1 MWPEPSA
8 ADPRRHTSKS
18 IVATSSRIDRQRANF
33 SMHNARRIVQI
44 FPAAIRGMQ
53 PIQNWNHATPPMGV
67 DGDRGRAYK
76 AVENIDGTTRPS
88 HRYRHFTREPIHAI
102 DVERIRKGGQLIFHE
117 AIFASLRHDEFI

>member
-1 MWPEPSA
+1 
-8 ADPRRHTSKS
+8 
-18 IVATSSRIDRQRANF
+18 
-33 SMHNARRIVQI
+33 
-44 FPAAIRGMQ
+44 
-53 PIQNWNHATPPMGV
+53 MGV